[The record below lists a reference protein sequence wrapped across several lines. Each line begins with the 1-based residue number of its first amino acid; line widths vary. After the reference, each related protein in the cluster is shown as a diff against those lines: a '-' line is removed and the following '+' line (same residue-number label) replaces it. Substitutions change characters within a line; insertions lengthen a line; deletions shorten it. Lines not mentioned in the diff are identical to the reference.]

1 MTLPTYSTGTVS
13 VSADGT
19 VVTGLGGPI
28 WSGTNVKEGDWIEID
43 GAPAVLILAVTDM
56 THLVIPPWQ
65 GSDKVSVPYV
75 VYNNF
80 SARDDGTA
88 IARDVSTL
96 VAALNKEGFIWFV
109 GPDETDPDPSRGDEG
124 QWAYQPSTGKQWHK
138 EGGLWLYDGI
148 FKGFG
153 VPAPYDN
160 GATYSLNDVATFG
173 GSSYVWINATPG
185 SGHAPPNETYWA
197 VLASIGATGPTGAT
211 GPGYGG
217 TSATSLTIGAGAK
230 ALTTQ
235 AGLAYTNGARV
246 RATSS
251 ANTSNWMEGIATYS
265 GTTLTIN
272 VDKTNGSGTISSWN
286 LNVVGEPGA
295 GDLSSANNLS
305 DLASA
310 SSARVNLGLGTA
322 AVHADTDFMR
332 FGPPQGRLTLTP
344 DTPVMTSS
352 ASGQTTI
359 RYTPAVGDMVPLYD
373 GVNFIPTVFS
383 ELSQLTTDAT
393 KSPAAVTANSNYDLF
408 VWNDSGTIR
417 CTRGPAWSSGTSRG
431 TGAGT
436 TELTRVKGLLLNA
449 NSITNGPAA
458 QRGTYVGT
466 VRSNGMSTIDWILGA
481 SGAGGTAA
489 VLGVWNAYNR
499 QTIATTVTDSNATWA
514 YTSATVRQVGGSTGN
529 QVRFVSGLA
538 ADGISASYFNRAS
551 VAAVNGAFYQIGIA
565 MDSVT
570 AFDKVNAYQNN
581 AASAV
586 SAGASVTNN
595 YGPQIGFHYIA
606 ALERSDGT
614 NSVTFVGG
622 TGIGLCVQVMA

>member
-43 GAPAVLILAVTDM
+43 GAPAVLILTVTDM

-65 GSDKVSVPYV
+65 GGDKVSVPYV

-109 GPDETDPDPSRGDEG
+109 GPNETNPDPSRGDEG

-160 GATYSLNDVATFG
+160 GAIYSLNDVATSG

-185 SGHAPPNETYWA
+185 SGHAPPDATYWA

-217 TSATSLTIGAGAK
+217 TSATSLTIGTGAK

-235 AGLAYTNGARV
+235 AALAYTNGARV

-251 ANTSNWMEGIATYS
+251 ANTSNWMEGIVTYS

-272 VDKTNGSGTISSWN
+272 VDKTNGSGTIASWN

-305 DLASA
+305 DVTNKKSAKDNISVHGADVASA
-310 SSARVNLGLGTA
+310 STIDLEAATGDLVDVTGTTTITAVTLSEGHERTVRFTGALTLTHGASLVLPGAANITTVFGAFAVFRGYASGVVRCVEYTPAGGNLGVDPQNLNAAQQAQARVNLNAGRKEGVTTQSFLSGSGTY
-322 AVHADTDFMR
+322 TK
-332 FGPPQGRLTLTP
+332 
-344 DTPVMTSS
+344 PVGCTWIKVRGIGGGGGGSGSGSS
-352 ASGQTTI
+352 AGN
-359 RYTPAVGDMVPLYD
+359 G
-373 GVNFIPTVFS
+373 
-383 ELSQLTTDAT
+383 
-393 KSPAAVTANSNYDLF
+393 
-408 VWNDSGTIR
+408 
-417 CTRGPAWSSGTSRG
+417 
-431 TGAGT
+431 GAGGVT
-436 TELTRVKGLLLNA
+436 TFGSLTG
-449 NSITNGPAA
+449 SG
-458 QRGTYVGT
+458 G
-466 VRSNGMSTIDWILGA
+466 GA
-481 SGAGGTAA
+481 GGAGGTGGGAGGAA
-489 VLGVWNAYNR
+489 SGADINLAGAPGQNVVTGWANQLGGSGGSGSFGGAGLSGNAGLHGGGGGGAVAVSTASPGSGGGAGGYFEKTFANP
-499 QTIATTVTDSNATWA
+499 
-514 YTSATVRQVGGSTGN
+514 SATYAYAVGAAGTAGSGGTGGFAGSVGGSGAI
-529 QVRFVSGLA
+529 FVEE
-538 ADGISASYFNRAS
+538 
-551 VAAVNGAFYQIGIA
+551 
-565 MDSVT
+565 
-570 AFDKVNAYQNN
+570 
-581 AASAV
+581 
-586 SAGASVTNN
+586 
-595 YGPQIGFHYIA
+595 HY
-606 ALERSDGT
+606 D
-614 NSVTFVGG
+614 
-622 TGIGLCVQVMA
+622 